1 MKFSRKIGAE
11 AWSIF
16 TCGNAEK
23 MVYIWCRRLCVCK
36 LHWRKC
42 SPAQPSPAQPNV
54 GLHNVR
60 AARTRHQRT
69 LSCLL
74 LTTTGDPSLRIL
86 LWLCWCWLNESGY
99 HRGYQPSAHC
109 AGKQFSEFIFCKSV
123 FGWSS
128 NDFRRDNF
136 RILNLNP
143 TPQQLCEGWFVISPH
158 SLTEWQW
165 QGRRR
170 GGTQFPNPYMVTS
183 QWWTIMVEH

>member
-16 TCGNAEK
+16 TCGNAEI

-36 LHWRKC
+36 LNWRKC
-42 SPAQPSPAQPNV
+42 SVAQPSPAHQPSSAQPNV

-74 LTTTGDPSLRIL
+74 LTTTGDPSLIIL

-99 HRGYQPSAHC
+99 HRGYQPSAQANC
-109 AGKQFSEFIFCKSV
+109 F
-123 FGWSS
+123 
-128 NDFRRDNF
+128 
-136 RILNLNP
+136 LNLSSVKVFLGEAQMILEEIISGSWTWTRHRSNCVKDGSWSLP
-143 TPQQLCEGWFVISPH
+143 TH
-158 SLTEWQW
+158 SLS
-165 QGRRR
+165 GSDRL
-170 GGTQFPNPYMVTS
+170 
-183 QWWTIMVEH
+183 